1 MTKIIDDLFDKIK
14 QINSFDEFEKQKSS
28 ILSDIFKIKQSD
40 KLKDFQIKKYLKDKN
55 VINSLLVKTSDDLKK
70 VMEELRVRAD
80 ELNTLLNTI
89 PAFVFFKDR
98 EYKYVIVNK
107 SFVDFINLPQNEIIG
122 KTLKDLSLSHK
133 HFYNY
138 SSYEESVLT
147 EGIPQYNISEK
158 IEKDGRLIWL
168 NTNLAP
174 VKNSKNQII
183 GLIGVSWD
191 ITATKKY
198 EDQLKKAK
206 ILAEEGTKAKSRF
219 LANMSHEIRTPLNGI
234 IGMSQIL
241 KGTKLT
247 KKQQEFVDII
257 ISSGDNLLVLI
268 NDILDFS
275 KIEAGKISF
284 INKDFEL
291 AKPFREIKNIL
302 SLKAEEKGL
311 LISCHIDD
319 DVPKYVNGDEYRL
332 KQIILNLVN
341 NAVKFTDEG
350 YVKINVNLLK
360 QETEH
365 YTIKVSVKDTGIGIP
380 KEKEKKL
387 FQTFSQLDASSTK
400 QYSGTGLGLAI
411 SKRLVEMMEGEIGM
425 VSDQGKGS
433 LFWFTAKFK
442 KGKQPKNESK
452 PDIKEQIPDFKAQNA
467 TILVVED
474 NLINQKI
481 TSFSLQKAGL
491 TVTLANNGK
500 EAVELFRKKSFDII
514 LMDIQMPVMDGY
526 DATREIRKIEMTKKN
541 NIHTP
546 IIALTANAMRG
557 DAEKCIAAGMD
568 GYISK
573 PFKPEDLFKALANL
587 LVTR

>member
-28 ILSDIFKIKQSD
+28 ILSDIFKIKQTD
-40 KLKDFQIKKYLKDKN
+40 RLKDFQIKKYLKDKN

-174 VKNSKNQII
+174 VKDSKNQII

-198 EDQLKKAK
+198 EDQLKRAK

-411 SKRLVEMMEGEIGM
+411 SKRLVEMMDGEIGM

-442 KGKQPKNESK
+442 KGKQPKNENK
-452 PDIKEQIPDFKAQNA
+452 PDIKEQVPDFKAQNA
-467 TILVVED
+467 TILMVED
-474 NLINQKI
+474 NAINQKI

-500 EAVELFRKKSFDII
+500 EAAELFRKKSFDII

-526 DATREIRKIEMTKKN
+526 DATREIRKIEMTQKN